1 MEKNK
6 QKYPDL
12 NDLAYS
18 GRNKEYGSYYLRQ
31 KYPKYILASFLIA
44 LMIVGL
50 VVIIPYIVYWIDG
63 SNLKFDTQ
71 EIYTV
76 EYTFIPSPEDDL
88 SSLAK
93 AAYRPPPPAE
103 QVPEVDTVKEIEKE
117 KPDVREEKQ
126 DEKTDV
132 KPDSSMAS
140 KGQSNDGKGSAEG
153 TGLVTTLDVF
163 PRFPGGDQARLY
175 FLRSNIKYPS
185 LAIKAGIQGDVMVL
199 FIVEADGTLS
209 NVSIN
214 KGIGGGCDE
223 EAIRVT
229 KLMPGWDPGKRSGKS
244 VRVLVRMPIVF
255 KIPGKK

>member
-1 MEKNK
+1 
-6 QKYPDL
+6 
-12 NDLAYS
+12 
-18 GRNKEYGSYYLRQ
+18 
-31 KYPKYILASFLIA
+31 
-44 LMIVGL
+44 
-50 VVIIPYIVYWIDG
+50 
-63 SNLKFDTQ
+63 
-71 EIYTV
+71 
-76 EYTFIPSPEDDL
+76 
-88 SSLAK
+88 
-93 AAYRPPPPAE
+93 
-103 QVPEVDTVKEIEKE
+103 VDTVKEIEKE